1 MNSFIIA
8 SALFAV
14 PLLRD
19 YLAFQPT
26 TRIRK
31 FLRDIQ
37 IKLIGLVIIIILLYS
52 TNIFIDASSANSI
65 CIALN
70 PEWIVSSKISISVKI
85 IWIFHIMIAI
95 CTGLDWFEY
104 KG

>member
-1 MNSFIIA
+1 MIDFC
-8 SALFAV
+8 AL
-14 PLLRD
+14 LT
-19 YLAFQPT
+19 FQ
-26 TRIRK
+26 IRP
-31 FLRDIQ
+31 
-37 IKLIGLVIIIILLYS
+37 
-52 TNIFIDASSANSI
+52 NIFIDASIANSI